1 MTYRGLSRQNPL
13 WVLSSFLKFRA
24 HLNVHT
30 ELWDRGQLTTPPCR
44 SYTPQDLQN
53 QEL

>member
-30 ELWDRGQLTTPPCR
+30 ELWDRGQLTTPPRR
-44 SYTPQDLQN
+44 SYTPQD
-53 QEL
+53 